1 MKSSQLIRIL
11 LKDGWFK
18 VSQRGS
24 HIKMKHPIKEGIL
37 HVPHHGS
44 KEVAT
49 GTANDILKSAGLK

>member
-11 LKDGWFK
+11 QQDGWFK

-24 HIKMKHPIKEGIL
+24 HIKMKHPIKRGVVW
-37 HVPHHGS
+37 VPNHGS

-49 GTANDILKSAGLK
+49 GTEHNILKSAGLK